1 MFFLDFMYLFGY
13 NINMYKAYKTD
24 VFSKWHDSLKDLK
37 GKIAIAR
44 RIDRAEN
51 GNLGDSEP
59 VGSGVF
65 EMRIDFGPGY
75 RVYYIIRNG
84 EIIILLCGGDKSS
97 QKRDI
102 DKAKEIAQ
110 EYK

>member
-1 MFFLDFMYLFGY
+1 
-13 NINMYKAYKTD
+13 MYKAFKTET
-24 VFSKWHDSLKDLK
+24 FSHWHNSLKDLK

-51 GNLGDSEP
+51 GNFGDSES
-59 VGSGVF
+59 VGDGVF
-65 EMRIDFGPGY
+65 ELRVDFGPGY
-75 RVYYIIRNG
+75 RVYYLIKGN

-102 DKAKEIAQ
+102 AKAKEMAG
-110 EYK
+110 EYKK